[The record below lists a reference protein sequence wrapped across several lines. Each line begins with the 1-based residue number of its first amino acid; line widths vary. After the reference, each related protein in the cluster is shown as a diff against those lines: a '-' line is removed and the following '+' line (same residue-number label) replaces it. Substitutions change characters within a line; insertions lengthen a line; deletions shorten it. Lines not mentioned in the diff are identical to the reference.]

1 MLTAKEKSI
10 LEAIVKF
17 QTEKGY
23 TPSIRELRELL
34 NGCNS
39 ISTIHS
45 YLIKLEKNGYIKR
58 EKKVAR
64 TIKIIK
70 TREE

>member
-1 MLTAKEKSI
+1 VLTAKEKSI

>member
-1 MLTAKEKSI
+1 MLSEKGKGI
-10 LEAIVKF
+10 LDAIVKF
-17 QTEKGY
+17 QTENGY
-23 TPSIRELRELL
+23 TPTIRELRGLI

-58 EKKVAR
+58 EKKAAR

-70 TREE
+70 IREE